1 MPHAGVCAC
10 SIFCQFR
17 VFGTAVF
24 FAVALSACKLTVDR
38 PLFLAAISPLSPR
51 LYFISSTIFARRV
64 ASGHVGSDYGI
75 LSVPPKNVRVVSLSN
90 KLIVKKKD
98 MAEREG
104 VLILS
109 HFIDCPSIRRIK
121 CAPQGRTTQTETE
134 AGGGRVVVAQHA
146 IWHILTA
153 MPVTRPNPCRCLLI
167 SLRK

>member
-1 MPHAGVCAC
+1 M
-10 SIFCQFR
+10 
-17 VFGTAVF
+17 
-24 FAVALSACKLTVDR
+24 
-38 PLFLAAISPLSPR
+38 
-51 LYFISSTIFARRV
+51 
-64 ASGHVGSDYGI
+64 GSDYGK

-109 HFIDCPSIRRIK
+109 YFIDCPSVRRIK

-134 AGGGRVVVAQHA
+134 AGGRVVVAQHA

-153 MPVTRPNPCRCLLI
+153 MPVTRPNPRRCLLI